1 MKKAILQFGLIA
13 IGVVFC
19 GYLSSSE
26 FDTIK
31 EDDKFTNELIQQY
44 TTNAQR
50 EGSII
55 DLDNNGVHDNSCMC
69 GYCVEEDCDYII
81 RLGVM
86 DSTNGNYAIYL
97 MDGLDT
103 IADLSNN
110 KQLRTIIDEDNL

>member
-1 MKKAILQFGLIA
+1 MKKAILQFSLIA

-26 FDTIK
+26 FDTMK
-31 EDDKFTNELIQQY
+31 QDDIQYSQM
-44 TTNAQR
+44 N
-50 EGSII
+50 GSII
-55 DLDNNGVHDNSCMC
+55 DMDNNGVHDSVCMC

-110 KQLRTIIDEDNL
+110 KQLHTIIDEDNL

>member
-1 MKKAILQFGLIA
+1 MKKAILQFSLIA

-26 FDTIK
+26 FNAMK
-31 EDDKFTNELIQQY
+31 QDDIQYSQM
-44 TTNAQR
+44 N
-50 EGSII
+50 GSII
-55 DLDNNGVHDNSCMC
+55 DMDNNGVHDSVCMC
-69 GYCVEEDCDYII
+69 GYCTDIDNDYQIM
-81 RLGVM
+81 LGVM

-110 KQLRTIIDEDNL
+110 KQLHTIIDEDNL